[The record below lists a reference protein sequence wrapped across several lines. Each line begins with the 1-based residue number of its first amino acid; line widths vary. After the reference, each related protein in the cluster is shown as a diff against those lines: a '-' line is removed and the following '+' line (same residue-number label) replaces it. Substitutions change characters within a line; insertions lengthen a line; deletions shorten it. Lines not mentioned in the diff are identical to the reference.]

1 MSMKS
6 PFRIL
11 CCLVLAMVL
20 AVPSLAGAEKKEL
33 VFGAIAVGKVS
44 KTKNSLQPL
53 FDYLNAKTGY
63 SFKFMTGKDY
73 ADTIDK
79 FRSGAFDLGF
89 IGPSPYV
96 IASSQDKGNLKIMA
110 GLETNGKPFFH
121 AVIIAAKNNAAINS
135 LQDLKGKKFGF
146 GSRQSTLSCYMP
158 CKMLMDAGVFDELAG
173 YEFLGKHDK
182 VARNVAMGGID
193 AGGIKEAVA
202 DANLD
207 KLKIIATSV
216 PVYDFL
222 FVAHK
227 TMPASQFEAIRTAML
242 ELKDPKV
249 LGSIK
254 KGVTGIIPTKDSNY
268 DSLREVMAAV
278 DAKLGK

>member
-1 MSMKS
+1 MQY
-6 PFRIL
+6 FGRL
-11 CCLVLAMVL
+11 LFCLALGVMLAIPNMVM
-20 AVPSLAGAEKKEL
+20 AEKQEL

-44 KTKNSLQPL
+44 KTKKSLQPL
-53 FDYLNAKTGY
+53 FDYLKTKTGY
-63 SFKFMTGKDY
+63 TFKFKTGKDY
-73 ADTIDK
+73 ADTIAK
-79 FRSGAFDLGF
+79 FQSGAFDLGF

-96 IASSQDKGNLKIMA
+96 IASSGDQSTSLQIMA
-110 GLETNGKPFFH
+110 GLETNHKPYFQ
-121 AVIIAAKNNAAINS
+121 AVIIAKKSNDTINT
-135 LQDLKGKKFGF
+135 LKDLKGKSFGF

-158 CKMLMDAGVFDELAG
+158 CKMLLDAGVFDSLSG

-202 DANLD
+202 NKNLD
-207 KLKIIATSV
+207 KIKIIAKSE

-227 TMPASQFEAIRTAML
+227 TMPKAQFEKIKTAL
-242 ELKDPKV
+242 IELKDPAA
-249 LGSIK
+249 LTSIK

-268 DSLREVMAAV
+268 DPLRKVMAAV